1 MLPLLM
7 GNNVGLSDKCVHC
20 HTLIPGGVMQAFVIR
35 LVCAGM
41 FAVLSLMFCSPSIA
55 QDVYEIKMSY
65 NGPPDAEE
73 NAVHLFAQNFKRFVS
88 TRTNDRIRITLYPNS
103 QLGNEEQRMEQ
114 ATWSVSNFIPPI

>member
-1 MLPLLM
+1 
-7 GNNVGLSDKCVHC
+7 
-20 HTLIPGGVMQAFVIR
+20 MQAFVIR